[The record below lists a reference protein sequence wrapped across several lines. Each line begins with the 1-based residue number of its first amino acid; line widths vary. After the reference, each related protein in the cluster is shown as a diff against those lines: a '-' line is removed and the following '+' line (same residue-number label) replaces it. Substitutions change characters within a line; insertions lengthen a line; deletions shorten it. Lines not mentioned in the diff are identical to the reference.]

1 MKKVLIT
8 STRWGHVAIAKAI
21 KEALDS
27 TYQVEI
33 GYTEI
38 EPFSR
43 ISYHFVYKFFPKLFQ
58 AAFALS
64 RFGVLEALFNSLV
77 EKNYKSKLGSLVTKT
92 RPDIVINIYFAFDSS
107 LKALQEKYNFKLINV
122 LADPWT
128 FSKVQI
134 SKGVE
139 NVTFDNYSL
148 RKIKSFE
155 SETKVASVGWFT
167 EKKYHKVGSRNR
179 KILRKALKLNPNLF
193 TLCVV
198 SGSEGTFHIF
208 KIIST
213 FLNPKYKMQVLILCG
228 NNSEMFKI
236 VKTLKSLSE
245 KIRGPK
251 IMGVAYTESMQLYL
265 RASDLVVGKAGP
277 NTIFQSV
284 ATLTPFFAISH
295 VSGTEDGN
303 LDIIKRYKIG
313 YVEENPRLA
322 TLKLKKIIK
331 NPKTLNRF
339 QKNLKTLSKYCQG
352 SGEKLLTLLINK

>member
-1 MKKVLIT
+1 MTKILIT

-21 KEALDS
+21 KEAMEG

-43 ISYHFVYKFFPKLFQ
+43 ISYHFVYKFFPKLFKV
-58 AAFALS
+58 AFALS
-64 RFGVLEALFNSLV
+64 RSKMLEAIFNSLV
-77 EKNYKSKLGSLVTKT
+77 ERNYKSKLESLVIKAK
-92 RPDIVINIYFAFDSS
+92 PDIVINIYFAFDSS
-107 LKALQEKYNFKLINV
+107 LKALREKYHFRLINV

-134 SKGVE
+134 SKGAE
-139 NVTFDNYSL
+139 NLTFDKYSL
-148 RKIKSFE
+148 EKLKSFE
-155 SETKVASVGWFT
+155 PKVKATSVGWFT
-167 EKKYHKVGSRNR
+167 EKKYHDVSGKNRSTLRNT
-179 KILRKALKLNPNLF
+179 LKLNPNLF

-213 FLNPKYKMQVLILCG
+213 FLNPRYKIQVVILCG
-228 NNSEMFKI
+228 NNAQMFNV

-251 IMGVAYTESMQLYL
+251 IIGVTYTESMQEYL
-265 RASDLVVGKAGP
+265 RAADLVIGKAGP
-277 NTIFQSV
+277 NTIFQSA

-303 LDIIKRYKIG
+303 LEIIKRYKIG
-313 YVEENPRLA
+313 YVEENPKRA
-322 TLKLKKIIK
+322 TLKLKQIIE
-331 NPKTLNRF
+331 NPKTLNKF
-339 QKNLKTLSKYCQG
+339 QKNLRSLSKYNQG
-352 SGEKLLTLLINK
+352 SEEKLLTLLRNK